1 MKILVTIDCRLSN
14 LNHNGAFDITNKD
27 AFKLLDVL
35 GIDYCD
41 GELYGEGLAIIPEY
55 KVTPDYYTIE
65 SNPVYNVE
73 VEHDLVEVLQLC
85 YNAAN
90 YTDDQ
95 VTIDEMNDEFIK
107 INVQLGYKK

>member
-1 MKILVTIDCRLSN
+1 MKILVTIDCKLTN

-35 GIDYCD
+35 GIVYSRSN
-41 GELYGEGLAIIPEY
+41 LYGAGLAIIPEY
-55 KVTPDYYTIE
+55 KVTPDNFDYV

-73 VEHDLVEVLQLC
+73 VEHDLVELLQLC

-90 YTDDQ
+90 HTGDK
-95 VTIDEMNDEFIK
+95 VIIDEMNDEFIK
-107 INVQLGYKK
+107 LNVELGYKK